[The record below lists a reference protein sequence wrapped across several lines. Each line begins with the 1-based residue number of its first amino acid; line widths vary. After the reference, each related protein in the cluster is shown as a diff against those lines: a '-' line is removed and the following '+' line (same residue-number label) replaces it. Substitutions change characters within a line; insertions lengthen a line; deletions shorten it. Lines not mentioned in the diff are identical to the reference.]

1 MENVSKQEI
10 EWDEEHEENQQDD
23 HQQDGDDEICIATKT
38 DGNPCLG
45 LRYKNTDYCYAHL
58 SKMKL
63 VPKTKPQPVDP
74 TLLPKR
80 GRPKKVQIA
89 PVAPITPAVPSAPVA
104 PVASAPVTSVPL
116 ALHSV
121 GQAHLWASPQPTT
134 LESKLLKKL
143 KDKLDKL
150 DTDTKMLLQ
159 CLL

>member
-1 MENVSKQEI
+1 MENISIQCGSTAKGGSSGAHQQEI
-10 EWDEEHEENQQDD
+10 QWDEEHEDQQDE

-38 DGNPCLG
+38 NGNPCLG
-45 LRYKNTDYCYAHL
+45 LKYKDTDYCYAHL

-63 VPKTKPQPVDP
+63 VPKTKQISDP

-104 PVASAPVTSVPL
+104 PI
-116 ALHSV
+116 ALQH
-121 GQAHLWASPQPTT
+121 PTT

-150 DTDTKMLLQ
+150 DTDTKLLLQ